1 MKEPIKIWS
10 FYDAP
15 QELQELSTNGGDED
29 WIAVVPDY
37 LKKEWIS
44 WLEPGST
51 FGCFCVNEYDH
62 PTIKGYEVRIGC
74 HS

>member
-15 QELQELSTNGGDED
+15 KELQELSLNGGDED
-29 WIAVVPDY
+29 WIAIIPDY
-37 LKKEWIS
+37 LKDEWLP
-44 WLEPGST
+44 WMETGST
-51 FGCFCVNEYDH
+51 FGRCCVNEYDH
-62 PTIKGYEVRIGC
+62 PFHIDYKVRIGC